1 MTAPQRRASD
11 PTPEMARARAR
22 YETFKTMLVGLLV
35 GVVLASLAL
44 LVAQSVT
51 IRNNQKQLAQL
62 AEENKAE
69 AAVVADLLARQTEA
83 DRTRQQVI
91 NQAVAQ
97 IAAEQ
102 RRALVAHDE
111 SVKDYLRR
119 ALGLLDEEV
128 NSPMNRERVIPPA
141 LRLPAPAPAPKPGAV
156 APPKAAPKAAPA
168 PRPAPAPTPPCEKRG
183 NSRKC
188 RR

>member
-1 MTAPQRRASD
+1 MNPDRRSTD
-11 PTPEMARARAR
+11 VGPEVARARAR
-22 YETFKTMLVGLLV
+22 YEAAKTLLTALLV
-35 GVVLASLAL
+35 AVVLASLGL
-44 LVAQSVT
+44 LILQSLT
-51 IRNNQKQLAQL
+51 IRANQKQIQALA
-62 AEENKAE
+62 
-69 AAVVADLLARQTEA
+69 ADAKRESEITAQLLARQTEQ
-83 DRTRQQVI
+83 DRNRQKLI
-91 NQAVAQ
+91 NDAVAQ

-128 NSPMNRERVIPPA
+128 NSPRNRERVAPPA
-141 LRLPAPAPAPKPGAV
+141 LRLPTVTA
-156 APPKAAPKAAPA
+156 PKAAPKPKVAPA

-183 NSRKC
+183 KSGKC